1 MGAIKEY
8 VMENIEDLITNADNV
23 CLQAAELADAIE
35 ELITDKYEEI
45 RDRMLDDTGIDL
57 DEVDLGETIDKK
69 NYGRI
74 LATLEDIKNLI
85 NAEL

>member
-8 VMENIEDLITNADNV
+8 VMENIEDLITNADKV

-57 DEVDLGETIDKK
+57 DEVDLGETIDIK

-74 LATLEDIKNLI
+74 LDTLEDIKNLI

>member
-8 VMENIEDLITNADNV
+8 VMENIEDLITNADKV